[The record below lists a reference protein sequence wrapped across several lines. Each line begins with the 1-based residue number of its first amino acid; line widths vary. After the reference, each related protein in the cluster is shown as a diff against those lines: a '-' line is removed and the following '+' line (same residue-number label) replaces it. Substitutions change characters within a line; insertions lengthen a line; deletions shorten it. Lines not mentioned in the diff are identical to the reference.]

1 MTEFRRRQWWFAAG
15 AVAVALVLLIVSG
28 FQGLAWLGL
37 SMAVWGAVHFLF
49 IRSSFEGSVVS
60 EAYGEP
66 GEELWEF
73 RSFFFMVLGPLVAL
87 AAILL

>member
-1 MTEFRRRQWWFAAG
+1 MTEFRRRQWWFAG
-15 AVAVALVLLIVSG
+15 CAVVIALLLLIVSG

-37 SMAVWGAVHFLF
+37 SMAVWGAVDFLF
-49 IRSSFEGSVVS
+49 IRSSFEGRMVS

-73 RSFFFMVLGPLVAL
+73 RSFFFMVLGPLIGL
-87 AAILL
+87 AAILF